1 MIGIGIGKEK
11 CKYLREIRKRIAKE
25 NNIRLVTEECTYKGE
40 CTGTCPR
47 CEAEV
52 RYLES
57 ELDKRQ
63 KKGKIVTLVGLSL
76 AGIACSSLLA
86 SCVPPGKADQKDY
99 TIAED
104 IDSIGEGMDE
114 GEVLPIDLSTN
125 ADSLDELGDTT
136 LAPRACKTHV
146 E

>member
-1 MIGIGIGKEK
+1 MINPKHFRTMIGKDK
-11 CKYLREIRKRIAKE
+11 CKYLREIRKRIASE
-25 NNIRLVTEECTYKGE
+25 NDIKLVTEECTYKGE

-63 KKGKIVTLVGLSL
+63 KMGKLVTLAGLSL

-86 SCVPPGKADQKDY
+86 SCEMLPGKATPLPVDDVDSIVSDTLEPEIY
-99 TIAED
+99 EGD
-104 IDSIGEGMDE
+104 IDFIDQPDDDDPPAEP
-114 GEVLPIDLSTN
+114 EVYE
-125 ADSLDELGDTT
+125 AE
-136 LAPRACKTHV
+136 
-146 E
+146 

>member
-1 MIGIGIGKEK
+1 MINPKHFRTMIGKDK
-11 CKYLREIRKRIAKE
+11 CKYLREIRKRIATE
-25 NNIRLVTEECTYKGE
+25 NDIKLVTEECTYKGE

-63 KKGKIVTLVGLSL
+63 KMGKLVTLAGLSL

-86 SCVPPGKADQKDY
+86 SCEMLPGKATPLPVDDVDSIVSDTLEPEIY
-99 TIAED
+99 EGD
-104 IDSIGEGMDE
+104 IDFIDQLDDDDPPAEP
-114 GEVLPIDLSTN
+114 EVYE
-125 ADSLDELGDTT
+125 AE
-136 LAPRACKTHV
+136 
-146 E
+146 

>member
-1 MIGIGIGKEK
+1 MRGKEK
-11 CKYLREIRKRIAKE
+11 CKYLREIRKRIASE
-25 NNIRLVTEECTYKGE
+25 NDIRLVTEECTYKGE

-57 ELDKRQ
+57 ELDRRQ
-63 KKGKIVTLVGLSL
+63 KMGKIVTLAGLSL

-86 SCVPPGKADQKDY
+86 SCEMLPGKAIKPPVDEVDSVESDTLEPETY
-99 TIAED
+99 EGG
-104 IDSIGEGMDE
+104 IDFIEQPVVD
-114 GEVLPIDLSTN
+114 
-125 ADSLDELGDTT
+125 DTT
-136 LAPRACKTHV
+136 ARPEVVYVT

>member
-1 MIGIGIGKEK
+1 MIGIGKEK

-63 KKGKIVTLVGLSL
+63 KKGKIVTLAGLSL
-76 AGIACSSLLA
+76 AGIAGSSLLA
-86 SCVPPGKADQKDY
+86 SCDPPMSKTSVGVKADKESEESFFITEDGD
-99 TIAED
+99 TIWEP
-104 IDSIGEGMDE
+104 IYEGEIGEIDE
-114 GEVLPIDLSTN
+114 IDETE
-125 ADSLDELGDTT
+125 DSL
-136 LAPRACKTHV
+136 LAPEECKKM
-146 E
+146 

>member
-1 MIGIGIGKEK
+1 MINPKHFRTMIGKDK
-11 CKYLREIRKRIAKE
+11 CKYLREIRKRIATE
-25 NNIRLVTEECTYKGE
+25 NDIKLVTEECTYKGE

-63 KKGKIVTLVGLSL
+63 KMGKLVTLAGLSL

-86 SCVPPGKADQKDY
+86 SCEMLPGKATPLPVDDVDSIVSDTLEPEIY
-99 TIAED
+99 EGD
-104 IDSIGEGMDE
+104 IDFIDQPDDDDPPAEP
-114 GEVLPIDLSTN
+114 EVYE
-125 ADSLDELGDTT
+125 AE
-136 LAPRACKTHV
+136 
-146 E
+146 

>member
-1 MIGIGIGKEK
+1 MIGKDK
-11 CKYLREIRKRIAKE
+11 CKYLREIRKRIATE
-25 NNIRLVTEECTYKGE
+25 NDIKLVTEECTYKGE

-63 KKGKIVTLVGLSL
+63 KMGKLVTLAGLSL

-86 SCVPPGKADQKDY
+86 SCEMLPGKATPLPVDDVDSIVSDTLEPEIY
-99 TIAED
+99 EGD
-104 IDSIGEGMDE
+104 IDFIDQPDDDDPPAEP
-114 GEVLPIDLSTN
+114 EVYE
-125 ADSLDELGDTT
+125 AE
-136 LAPRACKTHV
+136 
-146 E
+146 

>member
-1 MIGIGIGKEK
+1 MIGKDK
-11 CKYLREIRKRIAKE
+11 CKYLREIRKRIATE
-25 NNIRLVTEECTYKGE
+25 NDIKLVTEECTYKGE

-63 KKGKIVTLVGLSL
+63 KMGKLVTLAGLSL

-86 SCVPPGKADQKDY
+86 SCEMLPGKATPLPVDDVDSIVSDTLEPEIY
-99 TIAED
+99 EGD
-104 IDSIGEGMDE
+104 IDFIDQLDDDDPPAEP
-114 GEVLPIDLSTN
+114 EVYE
-125 ADSLDELGDTT
+125 AE
-136 LAPRACKTHV
+136 
-146 E
+146 